1 VTASVRKDGVID
13 FKAHS
18 CLLSIDT
25 ITRAAVDMFVRD
37 TEKSLRIQR
46 EWAARN
52 RVAEL
57 RKSCGVEPERM
68 TIRFNIGIRRADGE
82 ADHQSA

>member
-13 FKAHS
+13 FKARSGH
-18 CLLSIDT
+18 LSIDT

-46 EWAARN
+46 EWATRN
-52 RVAEL
+52 RVDEL
-57 RKSCGVEPERM
+57 RKSCGVEPERT
-68 TIRFNIGIRRADGE
+68 TIRFNMGIRK
-82 ADHQSA
+82 